1 MDFLLLLLGW
11 EPHTLSLQFLTRWKM
26 RTIKNLTSDPCV
38 LTLWDMALTGS
49 LANLYTTEYSLY
61 SDEIFSLSSLV
72 LTHMRLSKQTF
83 KSTIDNF
90 IWLAILFSFWLVLA
104 SSVLWPFLVTKYYM
118 EWTESFYQ
126 QKCLVSIVYWFR
138 WSVTVNTDKL
148 YLCQQLIQI
157 GLNHDQS
164 DHRDCHGTSV
174 EKLLL

>member
-1 MDFLLLLLGW
+1 MSWWQIWIINKLCNYKSTISTEKIVQFSFCRENNLSLMDFLLLLLGW

-90 IWLAILFSFWLVLA
+90 IWLAFLFSFWLVLDR
-104 SSVLWPFLVTKYYM
+104 SVLWPLA
-118 EWTESFYQ
+118 
-126 QKCLVSIVYWFR
+126 
-138 WSVTVNTDKL
+138 
-148 YLCQQLIQI
+148 
-157 GLNHDQS
+157 
-164 DHRDCHGTSV
+164 
-174 EKLLL
+174 LLGH

>member
-90 IWLAILFSFWLVLA
+90 IWLAILFSFWLVFA

-126 QKCLVSIVYWFR
+126 QKVSGEYCVLVQVKRYSQYWQALSVSTTDTNWTESRPVR
-138 WSVTVNTDKL
+138 WS
-148 YLCQQLIQI
+148 
-157 GLNHDQS
+157 GLAWH
-164 DHRDCHGTSV
+164 
-174 EKLLL
+174 

>member
-1 MDFLLLLLGW
+1 
-11 EPHTLSLQFLTRWKM
+11 
-26 RTIKNLTSDPCV
+26 
-38 LTLWDMALTGS
+38 MALTGS

-90 IWLAILFSFWLVLA
+90 IWLAILFSFWLVFA

-126 QKCLVSIVYWFR
+126 QKVSGWRRKIKTFKWNRNSQIARPPEHFEIIWILLRRETLFLSHRVSNFKYTYFWFE
-138 WSVTVNTDKL
+138 L
-148 YLCQQLIQI
+148 
-157 GLNHDQS
+157 
-164 DHRDCHGTSV
+164 
-174 EKLLL
+174 